1 MERAAMALSNVVLS
15 DPGFVGNCRMDRHFH
30 FHRLRSSSQFSRGHG
45 NWPVGVSKPRPNTGA
60 MAVSRNRSFKRNR
73 GDYLVNV
80 CQTGVARLAAAALV
94 AWAIFS
100 LAPAVVAQSLPETV
114 EAINKSRVTTRI
126 LFVTAHPDDEWSSLL
141 AYLSHG
147 LNADVALLTITR
159 GQGGQNA
166 IGPEQGGQL
175 GVIRT
180 EELLAAGS
188 HYGVR
193 QFF

>member
-1 MERAAMALSNVVLS
+1 VKVLK
-15 DPGFVGNCRMDRHFH
+15 M
-30 FHRLRSSSQFSRGHG
+30 
-45 NWPVGVSKPRPNTGA
+45 GA
-60 MAVSRNRSFKRNR
+60 V
-73 GDYLVNV
+73 
-80 CQTGVARLAAAALV
+80 RLAAAILV
-94 AWAIFS
+94 AGAAAS
-100 LAPAVVAQSLPETV
+100 LAPMVAAQSLPETV

-141 AYLSHG
+141 SYLSHG
-147 LNADVALLTITR
+147 LNAEVALLTITR

-166 IGPEQGGQL
+166 IGPEQGGEL

-193 QFF
+193 QYFTRAQDTGFLKARIRR

>member
-1 MERAAMALSNVVLS
+1 VNDLRTVL
-15 DPGFVGNCRMDRHFH
+15 R
-30 FHRLRSSSQFSRGHG
+30 RLTS
-45 NWPVGVSKPRPNTGA
+45 
-60 MAVSRNRSFKRNR
+60 AV
-73 GDYLVNV
+73 L
-80 CQTGVARLAAAALV
+80 L
-94 AWAIFS
+94 AWAIGS
-100 LAPAVVAQSLPETV
+100 LASAMAAQSLPETV
-114 EAINKSRVTTRI
+114 EAIDRSRITTRI

-180 EELLAAGS
+180 EELLAAGR

-193 QFF
+193 QFFTRAPDTGFVKSPEQAMKVWGRARFGGYGKSHSHVSA

>member
-1 MERAAMALSNVVLS
+1 MHVLKT
-15 DPGFVGNCRMDRHFH
+15 
-30 FHRLRSSSQFSRGHG
+30 RLVRS
-45 NWPVGVSKPRPNTGA
+45 V
-60 MAVSRNRSFKRNR
+60 
-73 GDYLVNV
+73 
-80 CQTGVARLAAAALV
+80 AALLLFGAV
-94 AWAIFS
+94 AL
-100 LAPAVVAQSLPETV
+100 LAPGLMAQSLPETI
-114 EAINKSRVTTRI
+114 EAINKSTVTTRI

-141 AYLSHG
+141 SYLSHG

-193 QFF
+193 QYFTRAQDTGFLKSPDQAMKVWDGGPWKTWCG